1 MHQGTYRFLLWLAVS
16 SGLWSCQTNPEPIAY
31 GHDECAHCR
40 MMISDQKYG
49 GELITQKG
57 RIYKFDSI
65 ECMASYYAGAS
76 VPEVQSIWTIDFS
89 NPGMWVKADEAF
101 YLRSKNLPS
110 PMGMFLSSYAVR
122 EKAEEMKAQLYG
134 DLLNWQ
140 EVLSL
145 VNNK

>member
-1 MHQGTYRFLLWLAVS
+1 MQHKINAFLLSLFMCC
-16 SGLWSCQTNPEPIAY
+16 GLWSCQVNPEPIDY

-40 MMISDQKYG
+40 MIISDRKFG
-49 GELITQKG
+49 GELISQKG
-57 RIYKFDSI
+57 KVYKFDSI
-65 ECMASYYAGAS
+65 ECMAAYYAGTS

-101 YLRSKNLPS
+101 YMQSKNLPS

-122 EKAEEMKAQLYG
+122 EKAEEMKAQLQG

-140 EVLSL
+140 EVMGL
-145 VNNK
+145 VNKK

>member
-1 MHQGTYRFLLWLAVS
+1 MCC
-16 SGLWSCQTNPEPIAY
+16 GLWSCQANPEPIDY

-40 MMISDQKYG
+40 MIISDRKFG

-57 RIYKFDSI
+57 KLYKFDSI
-65 ECMASYYAGAS
+65 ECMAAYYGGTS
-76 VPEVQSIWTIDFS
+76 VPEVQSLWTIDFS

-101 YLRSKNLPS
+101 YMQSKNLPS

-122 EKAEEMKAQLYG
+122 EKAEEMKAQLQG

-140 EVLSL
+140 EVMGL
-145 VNNK
+145 VNKK